1 MATRIGIGLLG
12 LGTVGAG
19 VASILS
25 SPEGRHPLIAD
36 LQIAKVAVRDLNRPR
51 PIELDPSLLTT
62 DPQAVVDDP
71 NVQVVVEVMGGI
83 EPARTLIMRA
93 IAAGKSVVTAN
104 KAVIAR
110 HGEEIAAAA
119 AAAGVYV
126 LIEAA
131 VGGGIPIIE
140 PLKQSLGGNRI
151 QRVTGIINGTTNYIL
166 TRMAQEGADYNA
178 VLKDAQDLG
187 YAEADPA
194 ADVDGL
200 DAADKIAILSGL
212 AFGGP
217 IERNAIPT
225 AGIST
230 LQSRDVDYAT
240 QLDYGVKLLAV
251 AERVDSPNTNTADN
265 STSLPL
271 AVSVQPTLVPTD
283 HPLAGVNGVNNAILV
298 EGDPIGRVMFY
309 GPGAGAGPTA
319 SAVVADILNI
329 AGIRQLND
337 NDGNLDPLLA
347 ASSWRACHLVESSA
361 IRQRNY
367 VRFTTDDAPGVIG
380 RIGSCFGDQGVS
392 IQSIVQFDAS
402 DAGAEIVVITHEV
415 SNGAMQAALSAIT
428 ALPEVRGVAAHLGC
442 L

>member
-19 VASILS
+19 VAAILS
-25 SPEGRHPLIAD
+25 TPEGRHPLIAN
-36 LQIAKVAVRDLNRPR
+36 LQLAKVAVRDINRPR
-51 PIELDPSLLTT
+51 PVELDPTLLTT

-71 NVQVVVEVMGGI
+71 NVHVVVEVMGGI

-166 TRMAQEGADYNA
+166 TRMAQEGANYQE

-200 DAADKIAILSGL
+200 DAAVKIAILSGL

-217 IERNAIPT
+217 IDRSAIPT
-225 AGIST
+225 AGISQ
-230 LQSRDVDYAT
+230 LQSRDVEYAT

-251 AERVDSPNTNTADN
+251 AERGWSLGTKVGCTFTARGKDVPVSP
-265 STSLPL
+265 S
-271 AVSVQPTLVPTD
+271 
-283 HPLAGVNGVNNAILV
+283 
-298 EGDPIGRVMFY
+298 
-309 GPGAGAGPTA
+309 
-319 SAVVADILNI
+319 
-329 AGIRQLND
+329 
-337 NDGNLDPLLA
+337 
-347 ASSWRACHLVESSA
+347 
-361 IRQRNY
+361 
-367 VRFTTDDAPGVIG
+367 
-380 RIGSCFGDQGVS
+380 
-392 IQSIVQFDAS
+392 
-402 DAGAEIVVITHEV
+402 
-415 SNGAMQAALSAIT
+415 
-428 ALPEVRGVAAHLGC
+428 
-442 L
+442 

>member
-25 SPEGRHPLIAD
+25 SPDGRHPLIAD

-110 HGEEIAAAA
+110 HGEEISAAA

-217 IERNAIPT
+217 IDRSAIST
-225 AGIST
+225 AGISA

-251 AERVDSPNTNTADN
+251 AERVDSPDTSTAN
-265 STSLPL
+265 SSTSVPL

-319 SAVVADILNI
+319 SAVVPTSSTSPAS
-329 AGIRQLND
+329 
-337 NDGNLDPLLA
+337 
-347 ASSWRACHLVESSA
+347 ASSMTTTAISTLCWRPA
-361 IRQRNY
+361 
-367 VRFTTDDAPGVIG
+367 
-380 RIGSCFGDQGVS
+380 
-392 IQSIVQFDAS
+392 
-402 DAGAEIVVITHEV
+402 AGALATW
-415 SNGAMQAALSAIT
+415 GRAAPSANAT
-428 ALPEVRGVAAHLGC
+428 TCGSPPTTPLA
-442 L
+442 

>member
-217 IERNAIPT
+217 IDRSSIPT
-225 AGIST
+225 AGISA

-251 AERVDSPNTNTADN
+251 AERVDSPDTSTADS

-283 HPLAGVNGVNNAILV
+283 HPLAGVNGVNNTILV

-347 ASSWRACHLVESSA
+347 ASSWRACHLVESNA

-367 VRFTTDDAPGVIG
+367 VRFNTDDAPGVIG

>member
-119 AAAGVYV
+119 AAAGAYV

-140 PLKQSLGGNRI
+140 PLNNPWAA
-151 QRVTGIINGTTNYIL
+151 TAFNG
-166 TRMAQEGADYNA
+166 
-178 VLKDAQDLG
+178 
-187 YAEADPA
+187 
-194 ADVDGL
+194 
-200 DAADKIAILSGL
+200 
-212 AFGGP
+212 
-217 IERNAIPT
+217 
-225 AGIST
+225 
-230 LQSRDVDYAT
+230 
-240 QLDYGVKLLAV
+240 
-251 AERVDSPNTNTADN
+251 
-265 STSLPL
+265 
-271 AVSVQPTLVPTD
+271 
-283 HPLAGVNGVNNAILV
+283 
-298 EGDPIGRVMFY
+298 
-309 GPGAGAGPTA
+309 
-319 SAVVADILNI
+319 
-329 AGIRQLND
+329 
-337 NDGNLDPLLA
+337 
-347 ASSWRACHLVESSA
+347 
-361 IRQRNY
+361 
-367 VRFTTDDAPGVIG
+367 
-380 RIGSCFGDQGVS
+380 
-392 IQSIVQFDAS
+392 
-402 DAGAEIVVITHEV
+402 
-415 SNGAMQAALSAIT
+415 
-428 ALPEVRGVAAHLGC
+428 
-442 L
+442 